1 MAEQSGPPDALVA
14 AIARSGH
21 DLTLGW
27 MRLLFTPPP
36 SDASGDW
43 MKSLAGDSTRVAA
56 MQTAYLEQ
64 QAKLWAALS
73 AGPVTEPVVTQEPG
87 DRRFVAKE
95 WRENPFYDYIRQS
108 YLLAARYL
116 NDLVDSAELQN
127 GARDRVRFAVRQWI
141 DAMSPANFVATN
153 PEALRHALE
162 SKGESLS
169 RGLANLIG
177 DIQRGRLSQTDE
189 SAFELGR
196 NLATTPGR
204 VVFENELMQLIQYAP
219 STDQVAKRPLLMAPP
234 CINKYYILDLQAEN
248 SFVRY
253 AVAQGHTVFMVSWR
267 NAGPEIGHLTWD
279 DYIEKGVLLPM
290 RIARE
295 IAGSDRVNVLGFCV
309 GGTLLGAALA
319 VLAARQEEL
328 VESVTYLT
336 TMLDFS
342 EPGQI
347 GLFVDEASHAAREA
361 MIGRGGILP
370 GSDLALVFSALR
382 ANDLVWPYV
391 VNNYLMGGSPAAFDL
406 LFWNSD
412 STNLP
417 GPMYCYYVRNT
428 YLHNKLRVPEALTN
442 CGVPVDLGRVKL
454 PSFIF
459 ATREDHIVPWRAA
472 YRSIELLGGDKTFV
486 LGASG
491 HVAGVINPATK
502 NRRSYWTNS
511 RYPTDPDAWLAGATQ
526 HQGSWW
532 PLWAGWMEQFKGG
545 TRKAPARQGNRK
557 YKPTEPAPGRYV
569 KQKAP
574 AVAAPNPMVAA
585 GRRQVS

>member
-64 QAKLWAALS
+64 QSKLWAALS

-234 CINKYYILDLQAEN
+234 CINKYYILDLQADN

-454 PSFIF
+454 PSFMF

-511 RYPTDPDAWLAGATQ
+511 WYPTDPDAWLAGATQ

-585 GRRQVS
+585 GRRQIS

>member
-21 DLTLGW
+21 DMTLGW

-36 SDASGDW
+36 GGASSDW
-43 MKSLAGDSTRVAA
+43 MNSLAGDPKRLAA
-56 MQTAYLEQ
+56 MQTAYLEK

-73 AGPVTEPVVTQEPG
+73 AGVANEQVAAQEPG

-95 WRENPFYDYIRQS
+95 WRENPFYAYIRQS

-116 NDLVDSAELQN
+116 NDLVDGAELQN
-127 GARDRVRFAVRQWI
+127 GAKDRLRFAVKQWI

-153 PEALRHALE
+153 PEALRYALE
-162 SKGESLS
+162 TKGESLS

-177 DIQRGRLSQTDE
+177 DVQRGHLSQTDE

-196 NLATTPGR
+196 NLATTPGQ
-204 VVFENELMQLIQYAP
+204 VVFENELIQLIQYAP
-219 STDQVAKRPLLMAPP
+219 STAQVAKRPLVMVPP
-234 CINKYYILDLQAEN
+234 CINKYYILDLQPEN

-253 AVAQGHTVFMVSWR
+253 AVAEGHTVFMVSWR

-279 DYIEKGVLLPM
+279 DYIDKGVLLPM
-290 RIARE
+290 RVARE
-295 IAGSDRVNVLGFCV
+295 IAACDRINVLGFCV

-328 VESVTYLT
+328 VASATYLT

-347 GLFVDEASHAAREA
+347 GLFVDEGSHAAREA

-370 GSDLALVFSALR
+370 GADLALVFSALR

-428 YLHNKLRVPEALTN
+428 YLQNRLRIPDALTN
-442 CGVPVDLGRVKL
+442 CGVPVNLGRVKL

-472 YRSIELLGGDKTFV
+472 YRSIELLGGEKTFV

-491 HVAGVINPATK
+491 HVAGVINPPAK
-502 NRRSYWTNS
+502 NRRSYWMDS
-511 RYPTDPDAWLAGATQ
+511 QYPADPDAWLAGATQ

-532 PLWAGWMEQFKGG
+532 PQWSGWMDQFKGG
-545 TRKAPARQGNRK
+545 TRKAPAKQGNRK

-585 GRRQVS
+585 GRRQAR